1 MRVTKPLL
9 AWSLYDWASSPVPT
23 LHATFIFSVFFTTA
37 VMPEGG
43 SVAWAWMT
51 SATAFLLAVA
61 APVLGRMADQ
71 RGSAKSFL
79 GLMVFLGAGATAL
92 LWFVEPD
99 PSFAMMAL
107 VLSAISIFAMEIS
120 FVFYNALLPS
130 VSKPDG
136 YGRASGLAWGIGYA
150 GAIIALVAVLVL
162 FVMPDAPAFGIGTEK
177 AAHIRITMCF
187 AALWLV
193 IFAVPLFLF
202 VRAPDPR
209 PTPAPL
215 LGQVRASFAIAM
227 KIPDMPRFLVA
238 RMLFADGLVTLFAFG
253 GIYAAIVFGF
263 SQTMVLVFG
272 IVLNI
277 TAGIGAAFGGF
288 ADDRFG
294 SIRVMRVSL
303 VALAVLGTMAILAP
317 NETVFWIAGAILGL
331 FIGPLQSSARVYV
344 AHKAPAEHRAS
355 MFGLLML
362 SGKATSFIGPL
373 LYGIAVTA
381 TGSER
386 AGMAIVIILMIGGY
400 LMMPRR

>member
-51 SATAFLLAVA
+51 SATAFLLAIA

-79 GLMVFLGAGATAL
+79 GLMVLLGAGATAL

-99 PSFAMMAL
+99 PSFAVMAL
-107 VLSAISIFAMEIS
+107 LLSAISIFAMEIS

-130 VSKPDG
+130 VSKPEG
-136 YGRASGLAWGIGYA
+136 YGRASGLAWGTGYA

>member
-107 VLSAISIFAMEIS
+107 LLSAISIFAMEIS